1 MTTLRRSVLAALLFT
16 GSAVLGSGTTGCS
29 DTNAQGLITDA
40 AGAAGAGGSHDGAAG
55 GGGSAGASGGAAGGN
70 LDGGGTG

>member
-40 AGAAGAGGSHDGAAG
+40 AGAAG
-55 GGGSAGASGGAAGGN
+55 GN